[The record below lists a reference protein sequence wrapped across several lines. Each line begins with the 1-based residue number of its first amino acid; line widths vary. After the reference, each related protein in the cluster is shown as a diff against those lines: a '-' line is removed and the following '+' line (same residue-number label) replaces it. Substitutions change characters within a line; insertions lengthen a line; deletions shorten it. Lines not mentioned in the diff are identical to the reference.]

1 MTDTFNDPGTGGGGD
16 KLPLTDLKG
25 SLLLVT
31 VYEHLEPIATEFGPT
46 RAIRADVAAL
56 DGALK
61 GSVYADTLIFPK
73 KLQSQLSSS
82 VGGKVIGRL
91 GQGEKQ
97 PGKNPPWQLEAA
109 TDGDKEIGRKYLAH
123 VEAQTPAPARGGG
136 SVTLADEEPFVRDAT
151 VTDL

>member
-1 MTDTFNDPGTGGGGD
+1 MTTFNDPGTGGGGD
-16 KLPLTDLKG
+16 KLPLNDLKG

-31 VYEHLEPIATEFGPT
+31 VHEHIQEIPTEFGPS

-61 GSVYADTLIFPK
+61 GQVYADTLVFPK
-73 KLQSQLSSS
+73 KLQNQLKDS
-82 VGGKVIGRL
+82 VGGLVIGRL

-109 TDGDKEIGRKYLAH
+109 TDADKDIGKKYLAH
-123 VEAQTPAPARGGG
+123 VGAQAP
-136 SVTLADEEPFVRDAT
+136 VPDEEPPF
-151 VTDL
+151 